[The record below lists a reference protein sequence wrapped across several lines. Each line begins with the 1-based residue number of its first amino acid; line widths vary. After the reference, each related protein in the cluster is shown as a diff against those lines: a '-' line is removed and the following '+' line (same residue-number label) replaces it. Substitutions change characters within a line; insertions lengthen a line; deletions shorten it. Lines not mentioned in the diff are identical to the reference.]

1 MAKVGAV
8 IYEYYKNAFDGR
20 CEKYTFKA
28 CEFDSRQAKLTKI
41 KRTRF
46 RIANFALYFV
56 EFLVKPL
63 RFICELRLV

>member
-8 IYEYYKNAFDGR
+8 VYTYYKNAFGGR
-20 CEKYTFKA
+20 CEKYIFKA
-28 CEFDSRQAKLTKI
+28 YEFDSRQAKLTKI

-46 RIANFALYFV
+46 GIANFALYFV

-63 RFICELRLV
+63 RFACELRLV